1 MADERDHSQ
10 QPPPEATASAPPDPP
25 DTTAPDLAPQAEP
38 VEDAPAG
45 DEIEA
50 IPGEALP
57 AALEALLFV
66 SNEPVEDSLLAR
78 ALGVTPRRIARALDA
93 LAESLRDAGRG
104 IRVQRGPEGT
114 QLVTAPEAAAHIEQF
129 LGLEASRRLSTAAL
143 ETLAIVAYRQPV
155 TRGTIEAIRGVSSD
169 ASLATLKARGLVA
182 EAGRADTPGRPVLW
196 ITTQRFLQHFGLER
210 PADLPALPEDLEL
223 PEDDAGVQLALDA
236 EPVREPARDEA
247 EVAAD
252 LAALS
257 HAAET
262 ALAAH
267 RREAEAS
274 SGAEPPSE

>member
-1 MADERDHSQ
+1 MRTSRI
-10 QPPPEATASAPPDPP
+10 
-25 DTTAPDLAPQAEP
+25 
-38 VEDAPAG
+38 V
-45 DEIEA
+45 
-50 IPGEALP
+50 
-57 AALEALLFV
+57 EALLFA
-66 SNEPVEDSLLAR
+66 SHTPLSAAELAR
-78 ALGVTPRRIARALDA
+78 A
-93 LAESLRDAGRG
+93 DAGLDEEQVERAVAEL
-104 IRVQRGPEGT
+104 RHEYAREQRAFDIVEIAGGYQLLTRPEY
-114 QLVTAPEAAAHIEQF
+114 AAV
-129 LGLEASRRLSTAAL
+129 LERFDAVPHPTRLSNPAL

-236 EPVREPARDEA
+236 EPAREPARDEA

-267 RREAEAS
+267 RREADAS